1 MFGFTAKELDLFNK
15 LWRKRCFTSKT
26 TIYVVDLVRGFISD
40 ADMKVLVDKLIK
52 QGVLVKIPHK
62 RGAKVY
68 INPDY
73 RNEIYN
79 ALKKSNLFPYFK

>member
-1 MFGFTAKELDLFNK
+1 MLVTSEDLDLFNK

-26 TIYVVDLVRGFISD
+26 TIKIDNLVKGFPLD
-40 ADMKVLVDKLIK
+40 TNMKNVVDKLVK

-62 RGAKVY
+62 YGAKVY

-73 RNEIYN
+73 RNEIYK
-79 ALKKSNLFPYFK
+79 ALKKSSLFPYLK

>member
-1 MFGFTAKELDLFNK
+1 MVDYASRDLDLFNK

-26 TIYVVDLVRGFISD
+26 TIYVVDLVRGFTSD

>member
-1 MFGFTAKELDLFNK
+1 MVGFTAEELDLFNK

-26 TIYVVDLVRGFISD
+26 TIYVVDLVRGFTSD
-40 ADMKVLVDKLIK
+40 NDMKVLVDKLIK

-62 RGAKVY
+62 HGAKVY